1 MDDEEQENG
10 LVERGVGSGSGART
24 IHPGPRQG
32 RAAVLDLTRLS
43 PAQQAVVLAEDG
55 PLLVV
60 AGPGSGKTTT
70 MAARIAYL
78 VRVRRLPPEGVLA
91 LTFTASAART
101 LRARL
106 LPVLGQGASAVA
118 VTTAHALGLRLL
130 RRWPEALGF
139 APGGPRVCAGGE
151 AAALL
156 QAVAGS
162 RAPDFRGWPTDE
174 LALAV
179 ERWRRTCLDGPAPHG
194 PVEGAAPVRALALAY
209 EDALR
214 RRGAVDFPGLLAW
227 PRLLFRARPDALR
240 ACQDAYRAVLV
251 DEAQALC
258 PAQYGLVRCLVGR
271 HGHVL
276 LVGDPRQAVY
286 GWRGADPALLGVFRR
301 DFPAARVLRLD
312 DNFRSS
318 GHLVAVAN
326 ALGRAMG
333 FPVTSRTDRAPGA
346 PAVLRE
352 VADEAGEAGFIA
364 AEVWRL
370 RAHGRVRATGDVAVL
385 CRTRHHVEA
394 LARGLTGRGLACRL
408 HTRTSDPAADAHA
421 PVGDQPADGLDGDG
435 DRVLLSTIHAAQGG
449 EWPVVFVVGLEEGL
463 LPHARALASSGRGHP
478 GGSRDH
484 PVHGSPG
491 DPCAALEEELR
502 LFFVAVT
509 RAREHLCL
517 IHCRSRDAGGRQA
530 PRRPSRFLAL
540 LPDHLVVRPD
550 SPGRAPRR
558 AWPHA

>member
-1 MDDEEQENG
+1 MGGDEQKSD
-10 LVERGVGSGSGART
+10 LVARGVGAGTGT
-24 IHPGPRQG
+24 WPRQWRPTWG
-32 RAAVLDLTRLS
+32 RATVLDLTRLS
-43 PAQQAVVLAEDG
+43 PAQRAVVLAGDG

-70 MAARIAYL
+70 LAARVAYL

-106 LPVLGQGASAVA
+106 LPLLGEDAGVVN

-156 QAVAGS
+156 RAVAGS
-162 RAPDFRGWPTDE
+162 QTPDLLRWPPDQ

-179 ERWRRTCLDGPAPHG
+179 ERWRRARPDAPARDCNG
-194 PVEGAAPVRALALAY
+194 GSEVPVRGLALAY
-209 EDALR
+209 EAALR
-214 RRGAVDFPGLLAW
+214 RRGAVDYPGLLAW

-240 ACQDAYRAVLV
+240 ACQDANRAVLV

-258 PAQYGLVRCLVGR
+258 PAQYALVRRLAER

-286 GWRGADPALLGVFRR
+286 GWRGADPALLGAFLR

-333 FPVTSRTDRAPGA
+333 FPVTSRTDRAPGT
-346 PAVLRE
+346 PIVLRE
-352 VADEAGEAGFIA
+352 VADEAEEAAFIA

-370 RAHGRVRATGDVAVL
+370 RGRVRATGDVAVL
-385 CRTRHHVEA
+385 CRTRRHVDA
-394 LARGLTGRGLACRL
+394 LARELTGRGLTCRL
-408 HTRTSDPAADAHA
+408 RTRTSEPAAEE
-421 PVGDQPADGLDGDG
+421 GDPTGDHLGDG
-435 DRVLLSTIHAAQGG
+435 PLGNGDRLLLSTIHAAQGG

-463 LPHARALASSGRGHP
+463 LPHARALASTGLGRPGGRGV
-478 GGSRDH
+478 H
-484 PVHGSPG
+484 PVHGSPD

-540 LPDHLVVRPD
+540 LPDRLVVRPGT
-550 SPGRAPRR
+550 PGRAPRR
-558 AWPHA
+558 AWPHT

>member
-1 MDDEEQENG
+1 MGGEEQETG
-10 LVERGVGSGSGART
+10 PVERGVGSGAGART
-24 IHPGPRQG
+24 IQPGPRQG

-43 PAQQAVVLAEDG
+43 PAQQAVVLAGDG

-78 VRVRRLPPEGVLA
+78 VRVRCLPPDGVLA

-106 LPVLGQGASAVA
+106 LPVLGEDASAVA

-162 RAPDFRGWPTDE
+162 RAPDFRGWRTDE
-174 LALAV
+174 LVLAV
-179 ERWRRTCLDGPAPHG
+179 ERWRRTCLDEPASDGPAS
-194 PVEGAAPVRALALAY
+194 AAVPVRALALAY

-214 RRGAVDFPGLLAW
+214 RRGAVDYPGLLAW

-258 PAQYGLVRCLVGR
+258 PAQYGLVRCLAGR

-276 LVGDPRQAVY
+276 VVGDPRQAVY
-286 GWRGADPALLGVFRR
+286 GWRGADPALLGAFLR
-301 DFPAARVLRLD
+301 DFPAARALRLD

-333 FPVTSRTDRAPGA
+333 FPVTSQSDRAPGT

-352 VADEAGEAGFIA
+352 VADEAGEAAFIA
-364 AEVWRL
+364 AEVGRL
-370 RAHGRVRATGDVAVL
+370 NALGRVRAPGDVAVL
-385 CRTRHHVEA
+385 CRTRQHVEA

-408 HTRTSDPAADAHA
+408 RTRASEPAAGARD
-421 PVGDQPADGLDGDG
+421 PVGDHLGSGTVG
-435 DRVLLSTIHAAQGG
+435 DRILLSTIHAAQGG
-449 EWPVVFVVGLEEGL
+449 EWPVVFVAGLEEGL
-463 LPHARALASSGRGHP
+463 LPHARALTPSGRGRP
-478 GGSRDH
+478 GGPRDH
-484 PVHGSPG
+484 PVHGSPD
-491 DPCAALEEELR
+491 DPCAALQEELR

-509 RAREHLCL
+509 RARQHLCL
-517 IHCRSRDAGGRQA
+517 IHCRSRDAGGRPS

-550 SPGRAPRR
+550 SPGRVPRR
-558 AWPHA
+558 AWPHT